1 MSDTNIVTIA
11 IASFNNGPYLERCM
25 DSVINQTYR
34 NIEILIVDDGSQ
46 DNTKEII
53 KKYKDDK
60 RVRIILKEN
69 GGLSSVR
76 QRALDEAVGDYIC
89 FIDADDYLLP
99 TFVEKM
105 LNKLRCDG
113 TDICVCGTRFEDAE
127 GNELINYSKSY
138 SCPTSLKPVVTTWQA
153 LNAPRKNGVGKLLL
167 SDSWNK
173 MYRLS
178 VLKKAGVKFHMP
190 KGLNGSDSDFNL
202 ILALHALHY
211 STIKD
216 LGYVHVM
223 YNSSAVH
230 RKNKDID
237 ATFRFIVLD
246 MINESEKMGMLDK
259 HKTCISSLWYNA
271 QDVIFDDI
279 YYSSEKSISIGEW
292 YKIRKR
298 QNTFAKKSNLYSCEL
313 KMAGTRKQS
322 VFLFIFKYFL
332 FILPLYFK
340 MKALKCFL

>member
-1 MSDTNIVTIA
+1 MNELITIA
-11 IASFNNGPYLERCM
+11 IASYNNASYIERCL
-25 DSVINQTYR
+25 DSVFHQTYD
-34 NIEILIVDDGSQ
+34 NLEILIVDDGSQ
-46 DNTKEII
+46 DKTIDII
-53 KKYKDDK
+53 EKYKDDK

-76 QRALDEAVGDYIC
+76 QKALDEAVGDFIC

-105 LNKLRCDG
+105 LNKIRFDR
-113 TDICVCGTRFEDAE
+113 TDVCVCCTRFEDAD
-127 GNELINYSKSY
+127 GNELVNYSKSY
-138 SCPTSLKPVVTTWQA
+138 SCPNSLKPVITTWQA
-153 LNAPRKNGVGKLLL
+153 LSAPREYGVGKLFL

-178 VLKKAGVKFHMP
+178 ALKKAGVKFHMP
-190 KGLNGSDSDFNL
+190 KGLNGTDSDYNL
-202 ILALHALHY
+202 VLSLHALHY

-216 LGYVHVM
+216 IGYVHVM

-237 ATFRFIVLD
+237 ATYRFIVSD

-259 HKTCISSLWYNA
+259 HKTCISSLWYTA
-271 QDVIFDDI
+271 QAAIFDDI
-279 YYSSEKSISIGEW
+279 YYSSDKQISISEW
-292 YKIRKR
+292 YDIREK
-298 QNTFAKKSNLYSCEL
+298 QNSFAKKTNLYSCEL

-322 VFLFIFKYFL
+322 VFLFIFKYSL
-332 FILPLYFK
+332 FILPLYFR
-340 MKALKCFL
+340 MKALKFFL